1 MNLTD
6 KEFREAYK
14 TKYAP
19 ANYDAADT
27 LENKMI
33 FALAELG
40 KGSAEQVIDE
50 LEVGNWHSR

>member
-27 LENKMI
+27 LK
-33 FALAELG
+33 
-40 KGSAEQVIDE
+40 KK
-50 LEVGNWHSR
+50 